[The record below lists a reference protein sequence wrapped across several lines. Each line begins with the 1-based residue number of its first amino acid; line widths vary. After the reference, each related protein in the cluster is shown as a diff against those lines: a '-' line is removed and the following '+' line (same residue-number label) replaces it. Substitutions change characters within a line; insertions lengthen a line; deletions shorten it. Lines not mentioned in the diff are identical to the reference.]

1 MAKVLIVYY
10 SRSGNT
16 GKMALEVQKGAE
28 EVKGVTVTV
37 KKVADATPDDM
48 LAADGIIIGSPVYY
62 GTMAAEVKVLIDE
75 SVKFHGKLDGKVG
88 GAFATA
94 GGPHGGGETTVIDIG
109 RALLVHG
116 MIWKGD
122 YSGDHYGPVA
132 EGAPD
137 ARAKKECRKLGRSVA
152 ELAKKLFG

>member
-1 MAKVLIVYY
+1 MAKVLIVYH

-16 GKMALEVQKGAE
+16 GKMALEVQKGAG

-37 KKVADATPDDM
+37 KKVADATSDDL
-48 LAADGIIIGSPVYY
+48 LAADGVIIGSPVYY
-62 GTMAAEVKVLIDE
+62 GTMAAEVKRLLDE
-75 SVKFHGKLDGKVG
+75 SVKIHGKLDGKVC

-94 GGPHGGGETTVIDIG
+94 GGPHGGGETTVIDIA

-122 YSGDHYGPVA
+122 HAGDHYGPVA

-137 ARAKKECRKLGRSVA
+137 ERSKAECRKLGRTVA